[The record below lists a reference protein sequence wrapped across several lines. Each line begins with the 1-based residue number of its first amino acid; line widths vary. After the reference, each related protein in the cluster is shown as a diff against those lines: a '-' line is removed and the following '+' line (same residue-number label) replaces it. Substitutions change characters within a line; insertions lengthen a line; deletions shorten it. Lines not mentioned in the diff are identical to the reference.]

1 MLPYKEN
8 SDMADVKPISQ
19 LVNELPEKNVTTH
32 ILRALDFVVPG
43 EWINRT
49 NFDQMVRGITGEH
62 DPATIRTIAE
72 RVEQLYA
79 DPSTGYQRAIW
90 LYQTI
95 DKTDAALGAAAMANL
110 VGGRI
115 GFLGFLNRITP
126 KPDMAQTIDLSMKL
140 AVEVIAFGMLSGIS
154 VDNIKE
160 FDFQGHM
167 SKYSGESAMRL
178 AALICLDGII
188 PFGPDFTRVVTQMLD
203 SAKTA
208 DLAQNDT
215 FKAVGNFIPGQDAE
229 SKVNFVQQLIGSASG
244 YIDNFIESRGLTRE
258 QVFSSIQKYVDVT
271 DDKLD
276 YVAAFLD
283 MSTDYF
289 RHTGTQTVAARLI
302 ERVTN

>member
-1 MLPYKEN
+1 
-8 SDMADVKPISQ
+8 MADVKPISQ

-32 ILRALDFVVPG
+32 ILRALDYIAPG

-49 NFDQMVRGITGEH
+49 SFDQMIRGVTGEH
-62 DPATIRTIAE
+62 DPARIRVIAE
-72 RVEQLYA
+72 RANQLYA
-79 DPSTGYQRAIW
+79 DPNTGYQRAVW

-110 VGGRI
+110 VGGKI

-140 AVEVIAFGMLSGIS
+140 AVEVITFGILSGIS

-160 FDFQGHM
+160 FDFQSHM
-167 SKYSGESAMRL
+167 GKYSGESAMRL
-178 AALICLDGII
+178 AALIALDGII
-188 PFGPDFTRVVTQMLD
+188 PFGPDFTRVVTQMLE
-203 SAKTA
+203 SAKTG

-215 FKAVGNFIPGQDAE
+215 FKAVGNFIPGQDTE
-229 SKVNFVQQLIGSASG
+229 GKIGFVQQLIGSASG
-244 YIDNFIESRGLTRE
+244 YIDTFIESRGLTRD
-258 QVFSSIQKYVDVT
+258 QVFSSIQKYVDIT

-289 RHTGTQTVAARLI
+289 RHTGTQTVATRII
-302 ERVTN
+302 ERAAS